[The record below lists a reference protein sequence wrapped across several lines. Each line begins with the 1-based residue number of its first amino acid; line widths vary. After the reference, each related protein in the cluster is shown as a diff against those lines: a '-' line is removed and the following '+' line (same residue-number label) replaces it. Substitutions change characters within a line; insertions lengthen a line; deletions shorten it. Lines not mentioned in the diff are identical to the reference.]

1 MASKVN
7 KKFGLDI
14 TGTID
19 LDSLD
24 KEHDV
29 LFEVEGLSEPVSLDE
44 LADEFNGKEV
54 KLSIA
59 FTDQLG

>member
-24 KEHDV
+24 V
-29 LFEVEGLSEPVSLDE
+29 LFEVEGLSEPVSLAE

>member
-29 LFEVEGLSEPVSLDE
+29 LFEVEGLSEPVSLAE
-44 LADEFNGKEV
+44 LAD
-54 KLSIA
+54 
-59 FTDQLG
+59 

>member
-29 LFEVEGLSEPVSLDE
+29 LFEVEGLSEPVSLA
-44 LADEFNGKEV
+44 ADEFNGKEV

>member
-7 KKFGLDI
+7 KKFGIDI
-14 TGTID
+14 TGNID
-19 LDSLD
+19 LDYLE
-24 KEHDV
+24 KENEV
-29 LFEVEGLSEPVSLDE
+29 LFEVEGLSEPVSLAE

>member
-24 KEHDV
+24 KEHD
-29 LFEVEGLSEPVSLDE
+29 GLSEPVSLAE

-59 FTDQLG
+59 FTGQLG